1 MCKITI
7 NMQPTLYML
16 VGIPYSGKSTW
27 VSKMLQS
34 NPHSNDLVVLST
46 DAYITKYAESEGKKY
61 QDIFADQKKSQQVMK
76 MATKDLHKQLN
87 SAVTEN
93 KAIIWDQTNLTP
105 QTRSRNIRAN
115 KDIINK
121 YHRVAVFFP
130 TPASDI
136 IQERMKAR
144 MDQRIPE
151 DIVWNMARKLQPP
164 TTEEA
169 FNEIW
174 KVEMKD
180 LQKL

>member
-1 MCKITI
+1 
-7 NMQPTLYML
+7 
-16 VGIPYSGKSTW
+16 
-27 VSKMLQS
+27 MLQS

-61 QDIFADQKKSQQVMK
+61 QDIFAEQKKSQHVMNL
-76 MATKDLHKQLN
+76 ATKDLHKQLN
-87 SAVTEN
+87 LAVAEN

-105 QTRSRNIRAN
+105 QTRSRNIHAN
-115 KDIINK
+115 KDIIKK

-130 TPASDI
+130 TPAPYI
-136 IQERMKAR
+136 MQERMTAR
-144 MDQRIPE
+144 TDQHIPK

-164 TTEEA
+164 TTEED

-180 LQKL
+180 MQKL